1 MNIFQGHRR
10 GQIWCPLVCE
20 SELESDCMF
29 SSEWW
34 VILTV
39 TSIEL
44 MVMYRDVVEK
54 LVGSS
59 TITSEQALWR
69 KDNWCA

>member
-1 MNIFQGHRR
+1 
-10 GQIWCPLVCE
+10 
-20 SELESDCMF
+20 MF